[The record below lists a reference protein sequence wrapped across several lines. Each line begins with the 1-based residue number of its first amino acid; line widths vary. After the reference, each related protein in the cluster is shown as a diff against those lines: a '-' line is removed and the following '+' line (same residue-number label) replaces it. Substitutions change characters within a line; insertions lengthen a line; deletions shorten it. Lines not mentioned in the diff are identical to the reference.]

1 MPEEFCH
8 SCGQDR
14 IFRNRWNFLLSRGAK
29 REPGVVPGSLPYFSF
44 LTGPARP
51 GYRCGKLQLNG
62 SCTPPAGPAPVS
74 YTHLGGILGVGFE
87 KAYLMQN
94 YLNLNVS
101 EVISTYTY
109 KIGLQLSEFSYSTA
123 IGLFN
128 TLINFIVL
136 VIVNTVARRT
146 SEISLW

>member
-1 MPEEFCH
+1 
-8 SCGQDR
+8 
-14 IFRNRWNFLLSRGAK
+14 
-29 REPGVVPGSLPYFSF
+29 
-44 LTGPARP
+44 
-51 GYRCGKLQLNG
+51 
-62 SCTPPAGPAPVS
+62 
-74 YTHLGGILGVGFE
+74 
-87 KAYLMQN
+87 MQN